1 MKRNSKEKDK
11 ILRRAFWSGEMEY
24 KRWQRIMRGNL
35 HGHRKVFYQSFLHLP
50 ISWLLHETG
59 VKRFINI
66 WPEIRDE
73 FMDDSPSDRIA
84 RDGWDAVW
92 GMATVGD
99 SQYPVTLD
107 TAELPR
113 KRREVMRLV
122 VTKPGISAYEIA
134 KATGR
139 NYSRVYKDIQLLVG
153 KHMIISIKK
162 EDSARRERHL
172 IPARSVNAH
181 LAGF

>member
-1 MKRNSKEKDK
+1 
-11 ILRRAFWSGEMEY
+11 MEY
-24 KRWQRIMRGNL
+24 GRWRRIIRGNL

-50 ISWLLHETG
+50 MSWLLQEIG

-66 WPEIRDE
+66 WPEIRGG
-73 FMDDSPSDRIA
+73 FRDDSPSDRAA

-99 SQYPVTLD
+99 SQYPVTTD

-113 KRREVMRLV
+113 KRREIMRLV

-134 KATGR
+134 KTTER
-139 NYSRVYKDIQLLVG
+139 DYSRVYKDIQLLVCKG
-153 KHMIISIKK
+153 MVKSIKK
-162 EDSARRERHL
+162 KDSVRRERQL
-172 IPARSVNAH
+172 ISARSVNAH